1 MGPGMTNYSG
11 TDLGECTCFIS
22 ALRASEQLHQTF
34 AKIETQ
40 PLDQVFITTR
50 QAVSIVQQYSTCPLC
65 TDSSRFPFY
74 ALLLQQ
80 VTECYPA
87 LLQRGNS
94 TQEETNTIRLQVGTF
109 SVDAPIETAVQAAV
123 FSEVQR
129 TTDAISK
136 LGDVLQRDGVKSARE
151 TWDEA
156 TCAYQSSLVK
166 ALKNATLKIR
176 DNGHDTG
183 GN

>member
-1 MGPGMTNYSG
+1 MAPGMTNYSG
-11 TDLGECTCFIS
+11 AGSGECTCFVS
-22 ALRASEQLHQTF
+22 ALRASEQLHQVF

-40 PLDQVFITTR
+40 PVDQVLIATR
-50 QAVSIVQQYSTCPLC
+50 QAVSVVHQYSTCSLC

-74 ALLLQQ
+74 ALLLRQ

-87 LLQRGNS
+87 LLQRGS
-94 TQEETNTIRLQVGTF
+94 SAQGETNTIKLQVGTF
-109 SVDAPIETAVQAAV
+109 SVSAPIETAVQAVV

-129 TTDAISK
+129 TTDAISE
-136 LGDVLQRDGVKSARE
+136 LGDVLQPDGVKSARE

-156 TCAYQSSLVK
+156 TCAYQSSLIK

-176 DNGHDTG
+176 NKSHDTDG
-183 GN
+183 G